1 MNTTNGADDGV
12 PPAPPDRPILAEGG
26 PKQSSTPS
34 MHCDENP
41 VTKIIFQAKIDVIR
55 NRNDDQPLPIK
66 ALMIDILLQHQ
77 RVDPTFH
84 FLPTEDGSNAG
95 VLTTASDI
103 PNNDTEMKKYIKE
116 MRDVENRNNGK
127 TYSVVFFVKIAST
140 MTTGMMKRDSGFY
153 KWLTTKN
160 IFIRPFPFT
169 KTFDVVNTGF
179 ISHMNGT
186 LHNRDKINAT
196 IQTALKTHY
205 PQLEVK
211 LVPTTIKHGPD
222 KKTITQ
228 VVSLQADRKQ
238 LNEAREALA
247 HVFTLSANHLPKDI
261 FFVPSPANG
270 MIKQELFYALV
281 NAHHEHM
288 ANIRSFAI
296 SGVSNLNAKIMV
308 QDTTDETSSVMST
321 LKQAILT
328 AKVPGTTTDIFS
340 SIETTS
346 FSDSDGRF
354 LLLTEKKHIG
364 AAEYMIDELIQ
375 YIKNNPD
382 VNNETTIP
390 GDEIRRT
397 NRVNVSNHFNGYND
411 FLGSKVPQ
419 MVASNPSPN
428 AWHKRR
434 ETTPL
439 AYNTD
444 HFPALPNK
452 NVRSENRVNESPTEA
467 NTDDSVL
474 VDLDVEMAKE
484 RAYNK
489 KCLDELKD
497 EFNQEIQRL
506 KMEFKETMEKSEKQ
520 MQTMLQEH
528 TKEITR
534 QSGEATTLLTTQ
546 NSNLSEQMSSIM
558 KLIQG
563 ITSEGQHQNSPA
575 RKQQR
580 IHSDGTPMDEDTP
593 ATPPATTPSAK
604 FIPYHLRI
612 LPPAS
617 PDSLPK
623 RNGSAGRRNK

>member
-1 MNTTNGADDGV
+1 
-12 PPAPPDRPILAEGG
+12 
-26 PKQSSTPS
+26 
-34 MHCDENP
+34 MHGDENP

-55 NRNDDQPLPIK
+55 NRSDNQPLPIK

-103 PNNDTEMKKYIKE
+103 PNNDSEMKKYIKE
-116 MRDVENRNNGK
+116 MRDVENRSNGK

-140 MTTGMMKRDSGFY
+140 MTTGMMKRDNGFY
-153 KWLTTKN
+153 KWLTTKS

-196 IQTALKTHY
+196 IQTALQTHY

-228 VVSLQADRKQ
+228 VVSLQADRKH

-247 HVFTLSANHLPKDI
+247 HVFTLSANNLPKDI

-296 SGVSNLNAKIMV
+296 SGVLNLNAKIMV

-328 AKVPGTTTDIFS
+328 AKVPGTTNNIFS

-346 FSDSDGRF
+346 SSDSDGRF

-375 YIKNNPD
+375 YIMTHPD
-382 VNNETTIP
+382 VKNETTIH
-390 GDEIRRT
+390 GDEIRRA
-397 NRVNVSNHFNGYND
+397 NRVKVSKHFNGYND

-419 MVASNPSPN
+419 TVTSNPSPN

-439 AYNTD
+439 AYNSD
-444 HFPALPNK
+444 DFPALPNK
-452 NVRSENRVNESPTEA
+452 NGGSETMVSESPT
-467 NTDDSVL
+467 NDSNDGVL
-474 VDLDVEMAKE
+474 VDLDIEMAKE

-497 EFNQEIQRL
+497 EFNQEIERL
-506 KMEFKETMEKSEKQ
+506 KTEFKDTMEKSERQ
-520 MQTMLQEH
+520 MKTMLQEH
-528 TKEITR
+528 TKEMTR
-534 QSGEATTLLTTQ
+534 QTGETTKLMTTQ
-546 NSNLSEQMSSIM
+546 NSALSEQMSSLM
-558 KLIQG
+558 KLVQG

-580 IHSDGTPMDEDTP
+580 IHTDGTPMDEDK
-593 ATPPATTPSAK
+593 PATTDK
-604 FIPYHLRI
+604 FIPYHLRTS
-612 LPPAS
+612 PPAS

-623 RNGSAGRRNK
+623 RYGSAGRRK